1 MALEPASTVRERRLR
16 TRRARGIAMVA
27 PVEVGQGSIDLLV
40 ANGLL

>member
-1 MALEPASTVRERRLR
+1 MSHEPASTARTRRLR

-27 PVEVGQGSIDLLV
+27 PIEVGQGGIDLLV